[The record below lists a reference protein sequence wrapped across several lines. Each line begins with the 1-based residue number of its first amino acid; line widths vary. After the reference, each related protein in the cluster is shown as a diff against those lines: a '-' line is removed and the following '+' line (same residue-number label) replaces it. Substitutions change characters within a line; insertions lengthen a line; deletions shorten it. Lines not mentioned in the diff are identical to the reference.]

1 MRAPRLALERANG
14 YTIGATAAGGRA
26 RVTRGGGGGLAG
38 RTGLRGL
45 AVVGALLIAACGGS
59 GTPTSNASPTGVAT
73 ASATPAPAKL
83 VVGYSEIYE
92 GELPVWAAYE
102 AGIFKGNGL
111 DVDLRYTA
119 STTGIAA
126 LLSGEIQMFQGG
138 GSEAM
143 NANLGGADLVL
154 IGNLVPVYPY
164 VMMVQKGINT
174 VADLKGTK
182 VGVSN
187 PGSTSDIATRV
198 ALTRLGVIPD
208 KDVTILA
215 VGSSQNRTAALQ
227 SGQIQG
233 GLDQPPYSY
242 DLETLGLHAL
252 FSMAEQRLPIVNNG
266 IIVKR
271 SYLAANKSVIQRYV
285 DSIVQAIARVKKDKA
300 FSVGVYK
307 KYLKYDDET
316 ALGRTWDYAATQLFP
331 ALPYAKLDQFNDIT
345 PELAKRNDKA
355 KTYDV
360 STMLDGSFVQ
370 SAADRGLDKQ

>member
-1 MRAPRLALERANG
+1 M
-14 YTIGATAAGGRA
+14 
-26 RVTRGGGGGLAG
+26 AG
-38 RTGLRGL
+38 RTGVLAV
-45 AVVGALLIAACGGS
+45 AVVGALIIAACGGAGVPAPVAS
-59 GTPTSNASPTGVAT
+59 GADAAT
-73 ASATPAPAKL
+73 AAPPPAKL

-92 GELPVWAAYE
+92 GELPVWAAFE
-102 AGIFKGNGL
+102 AGIFKANGL

-119 STTGIAA
+119 STTGVAS
-126 LLSGEIQMFQGG
+126 LLAGEIQVFQGG

-143 NANLGGADLVL
+143 SANLGGEDLVL

-164 VMMVQKGINT
+164 VFMVQKEIKAI
-174 VADLKGTK
+174 ADLKGTK

-187 PGSTSDIATRV
+187 PGSTSDIATR
-198 ALTRLGVIPD
+198 AGLTRLGLIPD

-227 SGQIQG
+227 GGQIQG

-242 DLETLGLHAL
+242 DLEKIGLHAL
-252 FSMAEQRLPIVNNG
+252 FSMAEQKLPIVNNG

-271 SYLAANKSVIQRYV
+271 SYLVANKGLIQRYV
-285 DSIVQAIARVKKDKA
+285 DSIVQAIVKVKKDKA

-307 KYLKYDDET
+307 KYLKYDDES
-316 ALGRTWDYAATQLFP
+316 ALGRTWEYATTQLFP

-360 STMLDGSFVQ
+360 SKMLDESFVK